1 MRLVDV
7 MAGGGG
13 VDNSLAPNNS
23 PRELEHGC
31 CVLFVIVT
39 WMMSMK

>member
-1 MRLVDV
+1 MSFSFVEGSLVDASGCV

-23 PRELEHGC
+23 PR
-31 CVLFVIVT
+31 
-39 WMMSMK
+39 